1 MYRYYVHVRVPVGRI
16 RPAARVVESSE
27 SKSRPRSAATNGRI
41 FFILQTWQ
49 KRPHIS
55 TFALVLTTLP
65 HSSIF
70 SSDNMRSSKP
80 RSDTIGRRGVFLAL
94 ALAGIFGSS
103 AASSISAVAE
113 NTPANHHKD
122 LIDRYLQ
129 AISEQDGSG
138 GTAAP
143 IGDSSTSE
151 ENQRCF
157 AGWDASCQDN
167 PSFLSVMGA
176 SCKMH
181 ERFDCTMLH
190 AIGYNE
196 QEQYDVVNNC
206 PCACKVPCGQWT
218 FTPSAVPSFVP
229 SSAPSARPR

>member
-1 MYRYYVHVRVPVGRI
+1 MYKR
-16 RPAARVVESSE
+16 
-27 SKSRPRSAATNGRI
+27 TN
-41 FFILQTWQ
+41 W
-49 KRPHIS
+49 HIK
-55 TFALVLTTLP
+55 ALGHCMQ

-70 SSDNMRSSKP
+70 FSDNMRWA
-80 RSDTIGRRGVFLAL
+80 GVIIAL

-103 AASSISAVAE
+103 AASSLSAVAE
-113 NTPANHHKD
+113 NTAPADHHKD

-138 GTAAP
+138 GAAAAVP
-143 IGDSSTSE
+143 MGDTSE
-151 ENQRCF
+151 ENQSCF

-190 AIGYNE
+190 AIGYTE
-196 QEQYDVVNNC
+196 LEVYAVVTNC
-206 PCACKVPCGQWT
+206 PCACNVPCGQWT
-218 FTPSAVPSFVP
+218 VTPSAAP
-229 SSAPSARPR
+229 SSMPSSTPSARPR